1 MKVITEEY
9 KLGLDYVWA
18 HELLNTDAEMKA
30 SDKLSRYDPIKLL
43 EEFTKVIEKDGGFI
57 DSAKHSAIMAM
68 FADDLHLISRQV
80 FSAVLEEDLGKIWE
94 KLNEI
99 EKNLKKH
106 RHALDKPYSEK
117 PSW

>member
-1 MKVITEEY
+1 MKVITDEY

-18 HELLNTDAEMKA
+18 NELNTDDEDKAAE
-30 SDKLSRYDPIKLL
+30 KLPNNNPIELL
-43 EEFTKVIEKDGGFI
+43 EAYAKVIDKDGGLI
-57 DSAKHSAIMAM
+57 DGAKYRAIMSK

-80 FSAVLEEDLGKIWE
+80 FSAVLEEDLGKIWK

-99 EKNLKKH
+99 EKAFKTH

>member
-18 HELLNTDAEMKA
+18 NELNNNAEDKA
-30 SDKLSRYDPIKLL
+30 AEKLPKNNPTELL
-43 EEFTKVIEKDGGFI
+43 EEFAKVIDKDDHLI
-57 DSAKHSAIMAM
+57 DAAKYRAIMSR

-80 FSAVLEEDLGKIWE
+80 FSAILEEDLGKIWE
-94 KLNEI
+94 KLNET
-99 EKNLKKH
+99 EKNFGKH